1 MVSRVVDLCLKFATF
16 DVGLD
21 YQNKIEPKLGLG
33 FWNNQDLVLIAGSF
47 G

>member
-1 MVSRVVDLCLKFATF
+1 MVSAFIDFSLKFGTF

-21 YQNKIEPKLGLG
+21 TRDRVGLKLGLG
-33 FWNNQDLVLIAGSF
+33 FWNNKYLVLIAGSF